1 MSKSQFFSFFLL
13 LSFVS
18 RFLINKVLDPVAA
31 QICFALLGTYGGTD
45 VKIVDKDGFS
55 PDDTRVPAVIEE
67 ISCAIR
73 GETVDGEPDV
83 YAQQCVRFQFVM
95 ILFNTDYHYVFFL
108 QFSNFSLHNT
118 EEPALSDIRYKIA
131 NMLNLQTNPRGRTHR
146 IDQGLAVKMI
156 LMAVADTLHN
166 HSDHGAHVCGMNI
179 KEVYSY
185 YLSLKKDAVESSHD
199 DKTKKIV
206 AEFMKK
212 TVDDRLHKSP
222 RKNMQSS
229 SSSSSNVAVV
239 PTSSSKKSMGLP
251 PPPPPRH
258 SSSSRPILVGVDDT
272 TASSSET
279 NFDAESNSS
288 PKRQKNAITS
298 GAKSA
303 ELKHDVQSP
312 GGDFMMDLDDAHESP
327 KHGNIV
333 LFVSYVCFISH
344 CFF

>member
-13 LSFVS
+13 LSFVF
-18 RFLINKVLDPVAA
+18 RFLINKDLDPVAA

-108 QFSNFSLHNT
+108 QFSTFSLHNT

-166 HSDHGAHVCGMNI
+166 HSDYGAHVCGMDI

-185 YLSLKKDAVESSHD
+185 LLSLKKDAASYN

-206 AEFMKK
+206 TEFLKK
-212 TVDDRLHKSP
+212 TIDDRHHKSP
-222 RKNMQSS
+222 RKIMQSS
-229 SSSSSNVAVV
+229 SSSSSNVAVG
-239 PTSSSKKSMGLP
+239 PTSSSKKAMLSKDNP
-251 PPPPPRH
+251 PL
-258 SSSSRPILVGVDDT
+258 SSVGDDT

-303 ELKHDVQSP
+303 EVKHDVQSP

>member
-1 MSKSQFFSFFLL
+1 M
-13 LSFVS
+13 
-18 RFLINKVLDPVAA
+18 
-31 QICFALLGTYGGTD
+31 
-45 VKIVDKDGFS
+45 
-55 PDDTRVPAVIEE
+55 
-67 ISCAIR
+67 
-73 GETVDGEPDV
+73 DGEPDV

-108 QFSNFSLHNT
+108 QFSNFSLHNM
-118 EEPALSDIRYKIA
+118 EEGALSDIRYKIA

-166 HSDHGAHVCGMNI
+166 HSDHGAHVCGMDI

-185 YLSLKKDAVESSHD
+185 YLSLKKDAVESSHN

-229 SSSSSNVAVV
+229 SSSSSNVAVG
-239 PTSSSKKSMGLP
+239 PTSSSKKAMLSKDN
-251 PPPPPRH
+251 H
-258 SSSSRPILVGVDDT
+258 SSSSAGDDT

-303 ELKHDVQSP
+303 EVKHDVQSP

>member
-55 PDDTRVPAVIEE
+55 PGDTRLTAVIEE

-73 GETVDGEPDV
+73 GETVDGEPDK
-83 YAQQCVRFQFVM
+83 YAQHCVRFQFVM

-166 HSDHGAHVCGMNI
+166 HSDYGAHVCGMDI

-185 YLSLKKDAVESSHD
+185 LLSLKKDAASYN

-206 AEFMKK
+206 TEFLKK
-212 TVDDRLHKSP
+212 TVDDRHHKSP
-222 RKNMQSS
+222 RKIMQSS
-229 SSSSSNVAVV
+229 SSSSSNVAVG
-239 PTSSSKKSMGLP
+239 PTSSSKKAMLSKDN
-251 PPPPPRH
+251 H
-258 SSSSRPILVGVDDT
+258 SSSSVGDDT

-303 ELKHDVQSP
+303 EVKHDVQRP
-312 GGDFMMDLDDAHESP
+312 GGDFMTDLDVAVESP